1 MDYIQR
7 FLSDEEP
14 KKLSAL
20 ENIALSLSAIKQ
32 VDMELLNSN
41 YEHRLKELY
50 YPEEKIVKWL
60 DTFNQSFLWQ
70 FFEKYFKP
78 RLYNAENIPDKTG
91 AMLVANHSTIFLAD
105 MAPIYFGVHEQKRRC
120 VYGMAY
126 RMFGNS
132 DFLKTIGGVKGKMEN
147 AVRLLND
154 DKLVIVC
161 PGGILDACKPFYD
174 RYLVR
179 HVEGFAPE
187 HCGYI
192 KAAYQANK
200 PIIPVGVVGAEE
212 TLFTL
217 ADMKPLVKKIMGW
230 LDRKYSLSKKPKLKE
245 LYQLVDFAKVVP
257 LPLNLLPFKSNVD
270 AYAGKPIDVRA
281 IVGNNPSQKKFADA
295 NSVVMMALQG
305 IIDKGL
311 GKRRDMA
318 HLSGIFKGIRETAF

>member
-7 FLSDEEP
+7 FLADEEP

-20 ENIALSLSAIKQ
+20 ENIALSLSVAKQ
-32 VDMELLNSN
+32 VDSEILNSR

-50 YPEEKIVKWL
+50 YPEEKIVSWL
-60 DTFNQSFLWQ
+60 DTLNQSYLWR

-78 RLYNAENIPDKTG
+78 KLYNAENIPDKSG

-105 MAPIYFGVHEQKRRC
+105 MAPIYFGVHGQKRRC

-126 RMFGNS
+126 RMFGQS

-154 DKLVIVC
+154 DKLILVC

-179 HVEGFAPE
+179 KVEGFATE
-187 HCGYI
+187 NCGYI
-192 KAAYQANK
+192 KAAYTANK
-200 PIIPVGVVGAEE
+200 PIIPVAVIGAEE

-217 ADMKPLVKKIMGW
+217 ADMKPLVKKVMSW
-230 LDRKYSLSKKPKLKE
+230 LDEKYSLSKKPKLKE
-245 LYQLVDFAKVVP
+245 LYALVDFAKVVP
-257 LPLNLLPFKSNVD
+257 LPLNLLPFRSNVE
-270 AYAGKPIDVRA
+270 AYAGEPIDIRR
-281 IVGNNPSQKKFADA
+281 IVGNNPAQEDYAKA
-295 NSVVMMALQG
+295 NSAVMMSLQG
-305 IIDKGL
+305 LIDNGL
-311 GKRRDMA
+311 GKRRDFAMV
-318 HLSGIFKGIRETAF
+318 SGLLKDILEVA